1 MKTLAFVFGLCITA
15 VAVVGI
21 LVPASLVWLA
31 QRFATPGAFYGL
43 AAVRIAFGLLLI
55 SVASASRAPKGLR
68 VLGYVIAILGVT
80 TALTGL
86 TAIGPARAAIDGWM
100 HQSPAVLR
108 LTGGLI
114 LALGGFI
121 AYACEPTRRAA

>member
-31 QRFATPGAFYGL
+31 RRFTTPGAFYGL
-43 AAVRIAFGLLLI
+43 AAVRIAFGLLLV
-55 SVASASRAPKGLR
+55 SVAPASRAAKGLR
-68 VLGYVIAILGVT
+68 VLGYVVVVLGVT

-86 TAIGPARAAIDGWM
+86 AAVGLARAAIDGWM
-100 HQSPAVLR
+100 HQSPGALR

-121 AYACEPTRRAA
+121 AYACAPTRRAA